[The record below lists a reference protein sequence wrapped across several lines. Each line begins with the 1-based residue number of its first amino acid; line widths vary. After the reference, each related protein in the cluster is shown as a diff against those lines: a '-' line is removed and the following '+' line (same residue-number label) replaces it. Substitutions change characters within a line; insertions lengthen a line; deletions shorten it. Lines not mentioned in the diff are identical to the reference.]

1 VSNTSTRSSSGTL
14 ITWHTRRATCSTP
27 WRRSPTRK
35 PNCASF
41 GVHGAEPLASRQ
53 ANHPEGRLG
62 LFGAPPRSGAVLQTM
77 ACTQYLHSVFSTAK
91 GNGFLLVLTVRCC
104 RSLPPRCYVTVLCFS
119 NTVLQLCLAVSH
131 VCLCGRRHL
140 SRQSGPRFN
149 QKDRLLK
156 RRGEKPGLHRT
167 ARAGNFDRSCGPWP
181 LSKHTQTPKC
191 SPLELTQNLRPS
203 SSAQAQYPASF

>member
-1 VSNTSTRSSSGTL
+1 MVTRL
-14 ITWHTRRATCSTP
+14 DRLARRPATCRTP
-27 WRRSPTRK
+27 SPLSPTRK
-35 PNCASF
+35 RI
-41 GVHGAEPLASRQ
+41 V
-53 ANHPEGRLG
+53 
-62 LFGAPPRSGAVLQTM
+62 PRSG
-77 ACTQYLHSVFSTAK
+77 STGRSPWQVGKPTIPRVGLARLEPRRAAARCYK
-91 GNGFLLVLTVRCC
+91 QWLAHPILTFRFFNRQRQRFVLLVLTVRCC

-167 ARAGNFDRSCGPWP
+167 ARAGNSDRSCGLWL

-203 SSAQAQYPASF
+203 SSTQAQYPASF